1 MIHELKIDENFTDA
15 IISGDKNFEIRYNDR
30 GYQKGDIIKFK
41 PTYTSDGVVNT
52 ANPIYNSLY
61 EITYVLNGWGLKE
74 GYVVLGIKPYIE

>member
-30 GYQKGDIIKFK
+30 GYQKGDIIKFS
-41 PTYTSDGVVNT
+41 PVSSVGSCDTL
-52 ANPIYNSLY
+52 NPLYNALY